1 MKKVFLGVA
10 AVAMLG
16 LAACSNKDKEAA
28 DSAIDSANLD
38 TVVAVVDSLA
48 VESIAPD
55 SVQVTET
62 VEAVEAVTPAA
73 E

>member
-16 LAACSNKDKEAA
+16 LAACANKEKEAV
-28 DSAIDSANLD
+28 DSAIDSADFD
-38 TVVAVVDSLA
+38 TVVVVADSIN

-55 SVQVTET
+55 SALVSET
-62 VEAVEAVTPAA
+62 VEAAAAVVPAGN
-73 E
+73 

>member
-10 AVAMLG
+10 AVAMLA
-16 LAACSNKDKEAA
+16 LAACANKDKEAV
-28 DSAIDSANLD
+28 DSAMDSANLD
-38 TVVAVVDSLA
+38 TIVAVEDSIN

-62 VEAVEAVTPAA
+62 VEAAAAVVPAGK
-73 E
+73 

>member
-16 LAACSNKDKEAA
+16 LAACANKEKEAA
-28 DSAIDSANLD
+28 DSAAIDSAMD
-38 TVVAVVDSLA
+38 TIVVVSDSIA

-62 VEAVEAVTPAA
+62 VEAAA
-73 E
+73 ATVANN